1 MKSSQPYAEG
11 LEVCEP
17 LIDQILPDL
26 YRITLPM
33 PFRLRHVHIHALVH
47 DGKVA
52 LFDTGMNI
60 PESIQALDEAL
71 STLGKTTKDIDRIF
85 LTHFHADHCGIA
97 GRIQKLSGAV
107 VHLSATDE
115 KRLQY
120 NSRQEDLAEQ
130 ARNFYLR
137 QGLPQKAMDT
147 LIKLLAVFRK
157 ATIPFRVDSH
167 LEPRG
172 RYILGS
178 RSLEVI
184 AAPGHTGGQ
193 MCFYFPED
201 KILLAGDHVLPDIT
215 PNLSPDIFRLD
226 YRPLRSFLQSLEAIR
241 DLPVRMVYPAH
252 GDPFPDL
259 GKRVDEIREHHAE
272 RTRLVIDALKG
283 RGKTAFD
290 VSSDIF
296 GTTLPEFDQFLALNE
311 TYVHLVELMDNGL
324 VVALEKDG
332 LVVYHF
338 M

>member
-1 MKSSQPYAEG
+1 
-11 LEVCEP
+11 

-33 PFRLRHVHIHALVH
+33 PFRLRHVHVHALVH

-60 PESIQALDEAL
+60 PESIQALDGAL
-71 STLGKTTKDIDRIF
+71 ATLGKTTKDIGQVF

-97 GRIQKLSGAV
+97 GRIQELSGALV
-107 VHLSATDE
+107 YLSATDE
-115 KRLQY
+115 RRLQY
-120 NSRQEDLAEQ
+120 NIRQEDLAEQ

-157 ATIPFRVDSH
+157 ATIPFRVDCH

-172 RYILGS
+172 RHTLGS

-184 AAPGHTGGQ
+184 PAPGHTGGQ
-193 MCFYFPED
+193 MCFYFPEE

-215 PNLSPDIFRLD
+215 PNLSPDIFMLD

-259 GKRVDEIREHHAE
+259 GKRVDEIKEHHAE
-272 RTRLVIDALKG
+272 RTQLIVEAL
-283 RGKTAFD
+283 RGKEKTAFA
-290 VSSDIF
+290 VSGDIF
-296 GTTLPEFDQFLALNE
+296 GTDLPEFDQFLALNE
-311 TYVHLVELMDNGL
+311 TYVHLVELMDSG
-324 VVALEKDG
+324 VVVSMEMAG
-332 LVVYHF
+332 LVVYHLL
-338 M
+338 